1 LKLYNI
7 GEVNMSKVKVVSF
20 DAEGTL
26 VTLDFSHA
34 VWHEGIPSFYARKHG
49 LSLREARAF
58 IEQEYHEVGAQKMEW
73 YDIKYWLKRF
83 ELGDCHDQ
91 ILKEYSHKV
100 SCYPDASEVLSSLS
114 RDYTLIV
121 VSCSTREFLP
131 FLLADLEQY
140 FNRVF
145 STVSDYGQIKTPEL
159 FLEISRQM
167 GVAPYEM
174 AHVGDLW
181 EQDYLAAKEASVKAF
196 HLDRTG
202 ECKEGKSL
210 ASLVDLEAKLRRR

>member
-1 LKLYNI
+1 MSNI
-7 GEVNMSKVKVVSF
+7 KVVSF

-34 VWHEGIPSFYARKHG
+34 VWHEGIPLFYARRYEI
-49 LSLREARAF
+49 SLRDARTF
-58 IEQEYHEVGAQKMEW
+58 IEQEYYDVGDKKMEW
-73 YDIKYWLKRF
+73 YDIKYWLERF
-83 ELGDCHDQ
+83 GLGDCHDQ

-100 SCYPDASEVLSSLS
+100 SCYPDASQILSSLS

-131 FLLADLEQY
+131 YLLAGMEQY
-140 FNRVF
+140 FSRVF
-145 STVSDYGQIKTPEL
+145 STVSDYSQIKTPEL

-167 GVAPYEM
+167 GIAPYEM

-181 EQDYLAAKEASVKAF
+181 EQDYLAAKEASIHAF
-196 HLDRTG
+196 HLDRTR
-202 ECKEGKSL
+202 ERKERKSL
-210 ASLVDLEAKLRRR
+210 ASLVDLEGRLRRR